1 MFRVDDYVV
10 YGSTGV
16 CQIKE
21 IKKDEI
27 SNDETEYYI
36 LRPVY
41 NDKNMI
47 IKIPVNN
54 PHVAMRAILTKDEA
68 LSLITTMPEME
79 TIWIDD
85 NRERSK
91 YFNAIL
97 RTRKSEEWAKI
108 LKTLYLEKDARSVMG
123 KTLTKSDEDIM
134 NIAEKHL
141 NEVCARALNISPDKV
156 TAYILEHIPEKM
168 ESEKIN

>member
-1 MFRVDDYVV
+1 MFRVNDYVV

-41 NDKNMI
+41 NDKNMT

-54 PHVAMRAILTKDEA
+54 PNVAMRAILTKDEA
-68 LSLITTMPEME
+68 LSLITTMPKTE

-108 LKTLYLEKDARSVMG
+108 LKTLYIEKDARSVMG
-123 KTLTKSDEDIM
+123 KTLTKTDEDIM

-141 NEVCARALNISPDKV
+141 NEEFAMALNISPDEV
-156 TAYILEHIPEKM
+156 IAYILEHIPEKW
-168 ESEKIN
+168 SLKK

>member
-1 MFRVDDYVV
+1 MFRVNDYVV

-41 NDKNMI
+41 NDKNMT

-54 PHVAMRAILTKDEA
+54 PNVAMRAILTKDEA
-68 LSLITTMPEME
+68 LSLITTMPKME

-108 LKTLYLEKDARSVMG
+108 LKTLYFEKDARSVMG
-123 KTLTKSDEDIM
+123 KTLTKTDEDIM

-141 NEVCARALNISPDKV
+141 NEEFAMALNISPDEV
-156 TAYILEHIPEKM
+156 IAYILEHIPEKW
-168 ESEKIN
+168 SLKK